1 MVILNKSGRT
11 LTEWSKITRIIS
23 IGNNGNDKRER
34 EKRGRNTCA
43 VVAVY
48 DGRESTVMGEYGSE
62 EQCIRAIGKLYYA
75 IQEGKTTFEFPQPED
90 LPVIKSHYGSGG
102 GKSHGGS

>member
-1 MVILNKSGRT
+1 MVILNQSGRT

-62 EQCIRAIGKLYYA
+62 EQCIVNALKFEKDGP
-75 IQEGKTTFEFPQPED
+75 TFYPLEQAN
-90 LPVIKSHYGSGG
+90 
-102 GKSHGGS
+102 